1 MKQFGKMNGEV
12 ICFFSHGTNHSRGV
26 CILLHPTT
34 TFQMEYSFHNNTGR
48 IVLITIP
55 LNSMK
60 LSLCN
65 IYAPNNQTDQLEF
78 LQELNNCLL
87 DKSELPSLIV
97 GGD

>member
-48 IVLITIP
+48 IVLITI
-55 LNSMK
+55 LYYSQNVQTFK
-60 LSLCN
+60 KALKTHLSIEHLIKYEFIVN
-65 IYAPNNQTDQLEF
+65 IMQFYSWNIN
-78 LQELNNCLL
+78 
-87 DKSELPSLIV
+87 
-97 GGD
+97 